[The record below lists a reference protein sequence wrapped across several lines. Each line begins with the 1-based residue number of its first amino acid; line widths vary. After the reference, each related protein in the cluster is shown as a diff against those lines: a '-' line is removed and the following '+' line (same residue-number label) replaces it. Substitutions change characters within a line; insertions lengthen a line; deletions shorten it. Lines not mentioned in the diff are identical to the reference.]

1 MYSSHQFDDL
11 LKRLSDAP
19 ARIAGAVARLSDTDK
34 HLTPS
39 NGKWSAAEILAH
51 LRASD
56 DILEHRLYAIL
67 TRDHPVLP
75 AYDERRWAE
84 IAGYSQADFQLSL
97 RVFRLRRAE
106 LVSMLR
112 QAAIDD
118 WQRFGIHEVK
128 GSVSLF
134 QVATSLMEHEE
145 EHCAQLE
152 ALIESRV

>member
-1 MYSSHQFDDL
+1 MYSSHQFDGL

-39 NGKWSAAEILAH
+39 NGEWSAAEILAH

-56 DILEHRLYAIL
+56 DILGHRLYAIL

-84 IAGYSQADFQLSL
+84 IACYAQADFELSL
-97 RVFRLRRAE
+97 KAFMLRRAE

-112 QAAIDD
+112 QVAIKD
-118 WQRFGIHEVK
+118 WQRLGIHEEK
-128 GSVSLF
+128 GAVSLF
-134 QVATSLMEHEE
+134 QVVTALMEHEE
-145 EHCAQLE
+145 QHCAQLE
-152 ALIESRV
+152 ALDKRRS